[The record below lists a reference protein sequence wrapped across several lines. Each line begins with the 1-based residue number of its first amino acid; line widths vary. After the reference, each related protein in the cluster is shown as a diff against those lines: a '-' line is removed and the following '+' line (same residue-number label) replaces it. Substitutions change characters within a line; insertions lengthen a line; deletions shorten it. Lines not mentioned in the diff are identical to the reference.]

1 MAVNNPY
8 NFLWNF
14 KLNAPRQGLFAS
26 LLIVSFAFHTF
37 LLVVAT
43 THQLNE
49 NRASQ
54 GQLMTTQL
62 VTDSLAELEPA
73 NTISLALLANR
84 YATNPSVASIR
95 ILDAQKQVLA
105 TSGMAKTR
113 QGEVFVR
120 DALQNEKKV
129 GTIEITLIKPSI
141 GEILRTQW
149 LAILVSLF
157 IHLFLWLAYRAI
169 ARPTRSEYLTRLN
182 NEARLKHEIQQLT
195 EALEAEKA
203 NRHIAMAQA
212 QQAQV
217 KPKAEL
223 KPLIKS
229 LESDQD
235 ILALNIQYYD
245 PKQLMNTVNQS
256 VSVPY
261 FNLCQI
267 FLNKSIELCAQHF
280 KLSSKDFT
288 VQQVFNQNGALI
300 SIDADKPDA
309 AQCILMIG
317 SVFQLLSEVLYKR
330 YREDKRFVLQT
341 RCAITTSVEA
351 MQLDALQA
359 AERLANHLI
368 AKEMALYL
376 SNDQLKYIGD
386 CYQLVALPNPTNV
399 LTRHSFMINGMNQEC
414 AELAQNIRTE
424 ILKGKRNTVAPEAI
438 PEI

>member
-1 MAVNNPY
+1 M
-8 NFLWNF
+8 
-14 KLNAPRQGLFAS
+14 NAPRQGLFAS

-54 GQLMTTQL
+54 GQLMTSQL
-62 VTDSLAELEPA
+62 VTDSLSELEPA
-73 NTISLALLANR
+73 NTVSLALLANR

-95 ILDAQKQVLA
+95 ILDAKKQVLA

-113 QGEVFVR
+113 QGEVFIR

-149 LAILVSLF
+149 LAILVSLL
-157 IHLFLWLAYRAI
+157 IHAFLWLAYRAI
-169 ARPTRSEYLTRLN
+169 ARPTRSEYLARIN

-203 NRHIAMAQA
+203 NRTLAIAQA
-212 QQAQV
+212 QQQAQNKV
-217 KPKAEL
+217 KPEPKVAVT
-223 KPLIKS
+223 S
-229 LESDQD
+229 AVDDDQE

-280 KLSSKDFT
+280 KLNSKDF
-288 VQQVFNQNGALI
+288 VIHQAFNQHGAIL
-300 SIDADKPDA
+300 SIDAEKPDA
-309 AQCILMIG
+309 AQSILMIG

-341 RCAITTSVEA
+341 RCAVTTSVEA
-351 MQLDALQA
+351 MQLDAKHA
-359 AERLANHLI
+359 AERLVNHLI

-376 SNDQLKYIGD
+376 SNDQLKHIGD

-399 LTRHSFMINGMNQEC
+399 LTRHAFMINGMNNEC

-424 ILKGKRNTVAPEAI
+424 ILKGKKQNVSSEPI
-438 PEI
+438 SDL

>member
-1 MAVNNPY
+1 M
-8 NFLWNF
+8 
-14 KLNAPRQGLFAS
+14 NAPRQGLFAS

-54 GQLMTTQL
+54 GQLMTSQL
-62 VTDSLAELEPA
+62 VTDSLSELEPA
-73 NTISLALLANR
+73 NTVSLALLANR

-95 ILDAQKQVLA
+95 ILDAKKQVLA

-149 LAILVSLF
+149 LAILVSLL
-157 IHLFLWLAYRAI
+157 IHAFLWLAYRAI
-169 ARPTRSEYLTRLN
+169 ARPTRSEYLARIN

-203 NRHIAMAQA
+203 NRTIAIAQA
-212 QQAQV
+212 QQQAQAKA
-217 KPKAEL
+217 KPEPKT
-223 KPLIKS
+223 PVTTT
-229 LESDQD
+229 LENDQE

-256 VSVPY
+256 VSLPY

-280 KLSSKDFT
+280 KLNAKDFNIH
-288 VQQVFNQNGALI
+288 QEFNQNGAIL
-300 SIDADKPDA
+300 SIDAEKPNA
-309 AQCILMIG
+309 AQSILMVG

-341 RCAITTSVEA
+341 RCAVTTSVEA
-351 MQLDALQA
+351 MQLDASQA
-359 AERLANHLI
+359 AERLVNHLI

-376 SNDQLKYIGD
+376 SNDQLKHIGD

-399 LTRHSFMINGMNQEC
+399 LTRHSFMINGMNNDC

-424 ILKGKRNTVAPEAI
+424 ILKGKKNTPNSEAI
-438 PEI
+438 SEN

>member
-1 MAVNNPY
+1 M
-8 NFLWNF
+8 
-14 KLNAPRQGLFAS
+14 NAPRQGLFAS

-43 THQLNE
+43 THQLND

-54 GQLMTTQL
+54 GQLMTSQL
-62 VTDSLAELEPA
+62 VTDSLSELEPA
-73 NTISLALLANR
+73 NTVSLALLANR

-95 ILDAQKQVLA
+95 ILDAKKQVLA

-149 LAILVSLF
+149 LAILVSLL
-157 IHLFLWLAYRAI
+157 IHAFLWLAYRAI
-169 ARPTRSEYLTRLN
+169 ARPTRSEYLARIN

-203 NRHIAMAQA
+203 NRTLAIAQA
-212 QQAQV
+212 QQQAQNKV
-217 KPKAEL
+217 KPEPKVAVT
-223 KPLIKS
+223 S
-229 LESDQD
+229 TVDDDQE

-280 KLSSKDFT
+280 KLNSKDF
-288 VQQVFNQNGALI
+288 VIHQAFNQHGAIL
-300 SIDADKPDA
+300 SIDAEKPDA
-309 AQCILMIG
+309 AQSILMIG

-341 RCAITTSVEA
+341 RCAVTTSVEA
-351 MQLDALQA
+351 MQLDAKHA
-359 AERLANHLI
+359 AERLVNHLI

-376 SNDQLKYIGD
+376 SNDQLKHIGD

-399 LTRHSFMINGMNQEC
+399 LTRHAFMINGMNNEC

-424 ILKGKRNTVAPEAI
+424 ILKGKKQNVSSEPVSDL
-438 PEI
+438 